1 MKGSYLKVKQK
12 ELMMDKR
19 EMRKNKRKIKNDAQK
34 KWQLLPKG
42 TKAFPIKMGMDSPAH
57 ETCGRGI
64 ITKNKT
70 RALIGK

>member
-1 MKGSYLKVKQK
+1 
-12 ELMMDKR
+12 MMPR
-19 EMRKNKRKIKNDAQK
+19 K